1 MWHTQLGG
9 KTMTLLDRLSRLIR
23 ANLSDLLRRAEDPEK
38 IINQALEDMKEALRE
53 AREQVAAA
61 LAEGKRLEREVES
74 HLQEA
79 TLWEEKAKEAL
90 KAGREDLAKE
100 ALRRRKRALD
110 LAEGFKQQA
119 EEQKTLVSR
128 LMSQL
133 KALEAKIDE
142 AEARKGLLLARKKG
156 VEAAEAVRRMESK
169 LDAHP
174 ALEAFEEME
183 ARILSMEDRHEA
195 LKELDG
201 QDLEKE
207 LAALSAEKELEEEL
221 SRLKKELGQS

>member
-1 MWHTQLGG
+1 MN
-9 KTMTLLDRLSRLIR
+9 LLDRIGRLIR
-23 ANLSDLLRRAEDPEK
+23 ANLNDLLRRAEDPEK
-38 IINQALEDMKEALRE
+38 ILEQALGDMKEALKE

-79 TLWEEKAKEAL
+79 ALWEEKAKEAL
-90 KAGREDLAKE
+90 GAGREDLAKE

-110 LAEGFKQQA
+110 LAEGFKQQLA
-119 EEQKTLVSR
+119 EQRALSER
-128 LMSQL
+128 LLTQL

-142 AEARKGLLLARKKG
+142 AESRKKLLLARKKG
-156 VEAAEAVRRMESK
+156 VEAAEAVRRLESR
-169 LDAHP
+169 LDQHP

-183 ARILSMEDRHEA
+183 ARILALEDRHEA

-201 QDLEKE
+201 KDLEKE
-207 LAALSAEKELEEEL
+207 LAALSADKEVEEEL
-221 SRLKKELGQS
+221 TRLKRELGQA

>member
-1 MWHTQLGG
+1 
-9 KTMTLLDRLSRLIR
+9 MTLLDRLSRLIR

-61 LAEGKRLEREVES
+61 MAEGKRLEREVES

-119 EEQKTLVSR
+119 EEQKALVNR
-128 LMSQL
+128 LMTQL

-142 AEARKGLLLARKKG
+142 AEARKKLLLARKKG

-207 LAALSAEKELEEEL
+207 VAALSAEKDLEEEL

>member
-1 MWHTQLGG
+1 
-9 KTMTLLDRLSRLIR
+9 MTLLDRLSRLIR

-61 LAEGKRLEREVES
+61 MAEGKRLEREVES

-119 EEQKTLVSR
+119 EEQKALVNR
-128 LMSQL
+128 LMTQL
-133 KALEAKIDE
+133 KASRPRSTRPRPGKSSSSP
-142 AEARKGLLLARKKG
+142 ARKGWRPPRQCGGWNPSWTPIRPSRPL
-156 VEAAEAVRRMESK
+156 RRWK
-169 LDAHP
+169 P
-174 ALEAFEEME
+174 ASSPWKTGT
-183 ARILSMEDRHEA
+183 RP
-195 LKELDG
+195 
-201 QDLEKE
+201 
-207 LAALSAEKELEEEL
+207 
-221 SRLKKELGQS
+221 

>member
-1 MWHTQLGG
+1 
-9 KTMTLLDRLSRLIR
+9 MTLLDRLSRLIR

-119 EEQKTLVSR
+119 EEQNTLVSR
-128 LMSQL
+128 LMTQL

-142 AEARKGLLLARKKG
+142 AEARKKLLLARKKG

-207 LAALSAEKELEEEL
+207 LAALSAEKGLEEEL
-221 SRLKKELGQS
+221 SRLKKELGQP

>member
-1 MWHTQLGG
+1 
-9 KTMTLLDRLSRLIR
+9 MTLLDRLSRLIR

-61 LAEGKRLEREVES
+61 MAEGKRLEREVES

-100 ALRRRKRALD
+100 ALKSRKRALD

-119 EEQKTLVSR
+119 EEQKALIER
-128 LMSQL
+128 LMTQL

-142 AEARKGLLLARKKG
+142 AEARKKLLLARKKV

>member
-1 MWHTQLGG
+1 
-9 KTMTLLDRLSRLIR
+9 MTLLDRLSRLIR

-61 LAEGKRLEREVES
+61 MAEGKRLEREVES

-100 ALRRRKRALD
+100 ALKRRKRALD

-119 EEQKTLVSR
+119 EEQKALIER
-128 LMSQL
+128 LMTQL

-142 AEARKGLLLARKKG
+142 AEARKKLLLARKKG

-195 LKELDG
+195 LKEMDG

>member
-1 MWHTQLGG
+1 
-9 KTMTLLDRLSRLIR
+9 MTLLDRLSRLIR

-61 LAEGKRLEREVES
+61 MAEGKRLEREVES
-74 HLQEA
+74 HLKEA
-79 TLWEEKAKEAL
+79 ALWEEKAKEAL

-119 EEQKTLVSR
+119 EEQKALIER
-128 LMSQL
+128 LMTQL

-142 AEARKGLLLARKKG
+142 AEARKKLLLARKKG

>member
-1 MWHTQLGG
+1 
-9 KTMTLLDRLSRLIR
+9 MTLLDRLSRLIR

>member
-1 MWHTQLGG
+1 
-9 KTMTLLDRLSRLIR
+9 MTLLDRLSRLIR

-61 LAEGKRLEREVES
+61 MAEGKRLEREVES

-119 EEQKTLVSR
+119 EEQKALIER
-128 LMSQL
+128 LMTQL

-142 AEARKGLLLARKKG
+142 AEARKKLLLARKKG

>member
-1 MWHTQLGG
+1 
-9 KTMTLLDRLSRLIR
+9 MTLLDRLSRLIR

-61 LAEGKRLEREVES
+61 MAEGKRLEREVES

-100 ALRRRKRALD
+100 ALKRRKRALD

-119 EEQKTLVSR
+119 EEQKALIER
-128 LMSQL
+128 LMTQL

-142 AEARKGLLLARKKG
+142 AEARKKLLLARKKG

>member
-1 MWHTQLGG
+1 
-9 KTMTLLDRLSRLIR
+9 MTLLDRLSRLIR

-53 AREQVAAA
+53 AREQVAATM
-61 LAEGKRLEREVES
+61 AEGKRLEREVES

-119 EEQKTLVSR
+119 EEQKALIER
-128 LMSQL
+128 LMTQL

-142 AEARKGLLLARKKG
+142 AEARKKLLLARKKG
-156 VEAAEAVRRMESK
+156 VEAAEAVRRMESR
-169 LDAHP
+169 LDQHP

>member
-1 MWHTQLGG
+1 
-9 KTMTLLDRLSRLIR
+9 MTLLDRLSRLIR

-38 IINQALEDMKEALRE
+38 IMDQALEDMKEALRE
-53 AREQVAAA
+53 AREGVAAA
-61 LAEGKRLEREVES
+61 MAEGKRLEREVES
-74 HLQEA
+74 HLKEA
-79 TLWEEKAKEAL
+79 ALWEEKAKEAL

-110 LAEGFKQQA
+110 LAEGFKEQA
-119 EEQKTLVSR
+119 EEQKALIDR
-128 LMSQL
+128 LLTQL

-142 AEARKGLLLARKKG
+142 AEARKKLLLARKKG
-156 VEAAEAVRRMESK
+156 VEASEAVRRMESK

-207 LAALSAEKELEEEL
+207 LALLSTEKELEEEL
-221 SRLKKELGQS
+221 ARLKRELGQT